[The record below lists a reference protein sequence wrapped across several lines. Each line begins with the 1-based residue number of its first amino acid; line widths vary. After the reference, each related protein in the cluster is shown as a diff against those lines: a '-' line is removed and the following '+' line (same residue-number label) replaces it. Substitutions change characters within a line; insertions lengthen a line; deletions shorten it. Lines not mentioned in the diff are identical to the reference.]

1 MRFAMAGSGSPIMLA
16 HGHPHT
22 HVIWR
27 KVAPELAK
35 KHTVILPDLR
45 GSGDTDKPESTP
57 DHRPYSKKEMAKDLI
72 ALMELLS
79 LSKFD
84 FVGHDRGAR
93 VGHR

>member
-1 MRFAMAGSGSPIMLA
+1 M
-16 HGHPHT
+16 
-22 HVIWR
+22 
-27 KVAPELAK
+27 APELAK

-45 GSGDTDKPESTP
+45 GYGDTDKPESTP